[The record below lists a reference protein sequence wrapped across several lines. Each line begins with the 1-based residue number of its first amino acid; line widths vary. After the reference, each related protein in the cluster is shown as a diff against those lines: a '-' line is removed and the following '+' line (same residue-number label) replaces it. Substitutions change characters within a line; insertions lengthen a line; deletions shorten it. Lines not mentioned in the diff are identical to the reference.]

1 MRKHRDSRSSA
12 AGGRY
17 QKATTMLS
25 FAPQVQAQIKLDDS
39 RETLLEDAVPCRNP
53 VWRKGRVVL
62 VNEQRKGI

>member
-1 MRKHRDSRSSA
+1 
-12 AGGRY
+12 
-17 QKATTMLS
+17 MLS